1 MNASE
6 IEKLKIFVQMKRENI
21 KPKSIKNILG
31 LSDDEYRKFSGIM
44 GICSER
50 KPSYSSDY
58 VQPDLF
64 NRSRKYVAEFLLQ
77 NPFKFSSTE
86 DVANGAGVSP
96 STVLRAFRDYPEIK
110 DLLLKEDTKDLSIE
124 NVGFHKQTTKKAIN
138 LIKDNYFER
147 RNKISKEE
155 LTEKVGFSRKA
166 CQSFLTRF
174 PNFAVLVKKEDD

>member
-6 IEKLKIFVQMKRENI
+6 IEKLKMFVQMKKENI
-21 KPKSIKNILG
+21 KPKSIKNILK
-31 LSDDEYRKFSGIM
+31 LSDNEYRNFSGIV
-44 GICSER
+44 GICSENR
-50 KPSYSSDY
+50 TVSRDY

-64 NRSRKYVAEFLLQ
+64 NHSRKYVAEFLLQ

-86 DVANGAGVSP
+86 EVATNAGVSQ

-110 DLLLKEDTKDLSIE
+110 DLLLKEETKDLFIE
-124 NVGFHKQTTKKAIN
+124 NVGFHKKTTKKAIN

-147 RNKISKEE
+147 RNKITQNALIDE
-155 LTEKVGFSRKA
+155 VGFSRKA

-174 PNFAVLVKKEDD
+174 PNFAVLVKKEDE